1 MYSFDKF
8 HELVT
13 ETIERNP
20 FSKTPEELYEP
31 MDYILNIGGKRI
43 RPILT
48 LLGTD
53 LFDGNVEHALK
64 PSLAIEFFHN
74 FSLIHDDIMDNA
86 SLRRNKTTVHEK
98 YGVNTAILSGDAM
111 LVKAYQFLED
121 LEPELFKRATT
132 LFSQTALEV
141 CEGQQLDVNY
151 ETKLNVSYEDYIKMI
166 SLKTSVLLGAA
177 LKLGAIIADSS
188 DEDAEK
194 LYQFGLNLGIAYQL
208 KDDYLDVFGSLEHL
222 GKKHAGDIY
231 ENKKTILYISALEAA
246 DDKQKEE
253 LLYWYSSNTDN
264 VDKVYAVEKLFR
276 ALNVNRKLST
286 LIREYTSKAN
296 EYLNA
301 IDIPEEKKVYLRELS
316 EVLIDRQG

>member
-8 HELVT
+8 HELIS
-13 ETIERNP
+13 ETIDNNP
-20 FSKTPEELYEP
+20 FSKNPEELYEP

-53 LFDGNVEHALK
+53 LFDGDVQKALK

-74 FSLIHDDIMDNA
+74 FSLMHDDIMDNA
-86 SLRRNKTTVHEK
+86 SLRRNKATVHEK
-98 YGVNTAILSGDAM
+98 FGLNTAILSGDAM
-111 LVKAYQFLED
+111 LVKAYQYLED
-121 LEPELFKRATT
+121 MEPELFKRSTK
-132 LFSQTALEV
+132 LFSHTALEV

-166 SLKTSVLLGAA
+166 SLKTSVLLGCA
-177 LKLGAIIADSS
+177 LKLGAMIGNASE
-188 DEDAEK
+188 EDADK
-194 LYQFGLNLGIAYQL
+194 LYQYGLNLGIAYQL

-222 GKKHAGDIY
+222 GKKHAGDIF

-246 DDKQKEE
+246 NEEEKEE

-264 VDKVYAVEKLFR
+264 IDKVYAVEKLFR
-276 ALNVNRKLST
+276 KLNVNRKLST
-286 LIREYTSKAN
+286 LIREYTNKAHS
-296 EYLNA
+296 YLDQ
-301 IDIPEEKKVYLRELS
+301 IDVPEERKTYLRELS

>member
-13 ETIERNP
+13 ETIDRNP

-53 LFDGNVEHALK
+53 LFDGNVEDALK

-98 YGVNTAILSGDAM
+98 FGVNTAILSGDAM

-121 LEPELFKRATT
+121 LEPELFKRATK

-166 SLKTSVLLGAA
+166 SLKTSVLLGAG

-188 DEDAEK
+188 DDDAEK

-246 DDKQKEE
+246 NDAQKEE

-286 LIREYTSKAN
+286 LIREYTNKAN
-296 EYLNA
+296 DYLNA
-301 IDIPEEKKVYLRELS
+301 IDLPEEKKVYLRELS

>member
-13 ETIERNP
+13 ETIDRNP

-31 MDYILNIGGKRI
+31 MNYILNIGGKRI

-53 LFDGNVEHALK
+53 LFDGNVEDALK
-64 PSLAIEFFHN
+64 PSLAIEVFHN

-121 LEPELFKRATT
+121 LEPELFKRATK

-286 LIREYTSKAN
+286 LIREYTNKAN
-296 EYLNA
+296 DYLNA

>member
-13 ETIERNP
+13 ETIDRNP

-53 LFDGNVEHALK
+53 LFDGNVEDALK

-98 YGVNTAILSGDAM
+98 YGINTAILSGDAM

-121 LEPELFKRATT
+121 LEPELFKRATK

-166 SLKTSVLLGAA
+166 SLKTSVLLGAG

-194 LYQFGLNLGIAYQL
+194 I
-208 KDDYLDVFGSLEHL
+208 
-222 GKKHAGDIY
+222 
-231 ENKKTILYISALEAA
+231 ISVWT
-246 DDKQKEE
+246 KSR
-253 LLYWYSSNTDN
+253 YS
-264 VDKVYAVEKLFR
+264 
-276 ALNVNRKLST
+276 LST
-286 LIREYTSKAN
+286 KR
-296 EYLNA
+296 
-301 IDIPEEKKVYLRELS
+301 
-316 EVLIDRQG
+316 

>member
-13 ETIERNP
+13 ETIDRNP

-53 LFDGNVEHALK
+53 LFDGNVEDALK

-98 YGVNTAILSGDAM
+98 FGVNTAILSGDAM

-121 LEPELFKRATT
+121 LEPELFKRATK

-166 SLKTSVLLGAA
+166 SLKTSVLLGAG

-246 DDKQKEE
+246 NDAQKEE

-286 LIREYTSKAN
+286 LIREYTNKAN
-296 EYLNA
+296 DYLNA
-301 IDIPEEKKVYLRELS
+301 IDLPEEKKVYLRELS